1 MFRLNLKIALRNL
14 WKYKG
19 YTAINIIGLSIGL
32 AGCLLI
38 FIFLKFQLSFDKG
51 EEKRDRIYRIVSS
64 WVYPEGEFFTSG
76 VPIPLIPAMRN
87 DFSEFEKVA
96 AVHQGGGILKI
107 KNEEGGADMKLR
119 QDIFYVEPQFFEIFK
134 IEWLSGRPEQALSQP
149 NMVSLSEKT
158 AAKYFGNWKNAIGKS
173 IRYDNKA
180 DYKVTGVFK
189 DFPENSSFPFE
200 VVFSYASF
208 EDKFGKEWGW
218 VTNRSEGY
226 GLLREDLKAADLEKP
241 LKQFIDKHYI
251 EKSAAKEKHYFQPL
265 SEVHHD
271 ARFSNFRYKTVAYK
285 ELIGL
290 GVIGLFLLITA
301 CINFVNLATAQA
313 ISRSK
318 EVGIRKV
325 MGSRRKQLIWQFLSE
340 TALITVISLG
350 IACVLTELVIPKMES
365 LMEIN
370 VSFHLFTE
378 PVIFVFMLI
387 LVVFVSFLAGLYPAL
402 IMSGFSPAL
411 AIKNKISSA
420 SAGGLG
426 LRKVLVVA
434 QFTITA
440 VLIIATLVVVR
451 QMEYMREK
459 SLGFDTKAVSM
470 VNIPGDSLSRLK
482 YESLRE
488 RLLQLPGVRD
498 ISLTS
503 AAPISSGNRTISF
516 KYDDRPEDEKTQ
528 LNIKQADE
536 HYLKTFNLPLIAG
549 RNLSKSDTL
558 KEFVVNEQFLKTL
571 GIANPSDAIGKT
583 IGLGGGASPKKIV
596 GVVKDFNNMTFKS
609 TISSIAIFSDKNEY
623 AAMAIK
629 MDIKEMMNTMKK
641 VEQEWN
647 TTFPDDVY
655 EAKFLDENIQNF
667 YRTEQVMGVLFK
679 VFAGVVIFISFI
691 GLFGLVSF
699 IATQKTREIAIRKV
713 LGASTL
719 ELVKMLNRSFLWMVL
734 IANLAAWPLAYIF
747 ASKWLNGFVYRIE
760 ISIWPFMIAMVLSVI
775 ITLVT
780 VSLRSFKAANTN
792 PIDALKYE

>member
-19 YTAINIIGLSIGL
+19 YTAINIVGLSIGL

-38 FIFLKFQLSFDKG
+38 FIFLKFQLSFDKS
-51 EEKRDRIYRIVSS
+51 EEKRDRIYRVVSS

-107 KNEEGGADMKLR
+107 RNEEGGADMKLK

-134 IEWLSGRPEQALSQP
+134 IEWLSGKPEQALSQP
-149 NMVSLSEKT
+149 NMVTLSEKT
-158 AAKYFGNWKNAIGKS
+158 AVKYFGNWRNAIGKS
-173 IRYDNKA
+173 IRYDNKT

-208 EDKFGKEWGW
+208 DDKLGKEWGW

-226 GLLREDLKAADLEKP
+226 GLLKEGLKPADLVKP
-241 LKQFIDKHYI
+241 LKQFIDKYYT
-251 EKSAAKEKHYFQPL
+251 EKSPAKEKHYFQPL

-271 ARFSNFRYKTVAYK
+271 ARYSNFRYKTVAYK

-325 MGSRRKQLIWQFLSE
+325 MGSRRKQLIVQFLSE
-340 TALITVISLG
+340 TALITIISLG
-350 IACVLTELVIPKMES
+350 FACVLTELVIPKMES

-378 PVIFVFMLI
+378 PVIFVFMFILI
-387 LVVFVSFLAGLYPAL
+387 VSVSFLAGLYPAL

-434 QFTITA
+434 QFAITA

-459 SLGFDTKAVSM
+459 SLGFDTEAVSM

-482 YESLRE
+482 YEPLRQ
-488 RLLQLPGVRD
+488 RLLQLPGVQD

-503 AAPISSGNRTISF
+503 AAPISSGNRTVSF
-516 KYDDRPEDEKTQ
+516 KYDRRPEDEKTQ

-536 HYLKTFNLPLIAG
+536 NYLKTFNLELIAG

-558 KEFVVNEQFLKTL
+558 KEFIVNEQLLRTL
-571 GIANPSDAIGKT
+571 GVVNPSDAIGKT
-583 IGLGGGASPKKIV
+583 ISLGSGDRKIV

-609 TISSIAIFSDKNEY
+609 TISPIAIFSAKNEY
-623 AAMAIK
+623 SAMAIK
-629 MDIKEMMNTMKK
+629 MDVKEMMTTIKK

-647 TTFPDDVY
+647 AAFPDDVY
-655 EAKFLDENIQNF
+655 EAQFLDDNIQNF
-667 YRTEQVMGVLFK
+667 YKTEQVMGVLFK

-734 IANLAAWPLAYIF
+734 IANLVAWPLAYIF
-747 ASKWLNGFVYRIE
+747 VSKWLNGFVYRID
-760 ISIWPFMIAMVLSVI
+760 ISIWPFMMAMVLSVV
-775 ITLVT
+775 ITLIT
-780 VSLRSFKAANTN
+780 VSLRSYKAANTN

>member
-38 FIFLKFQLSFDKG
+38 FIFLKFQLSFDKS
-51 EEKRDRIYRIVSS
+51 EEKKDRIYRVVSS
-64 WVYPEGEFFTSG
+64 WIYPEEEFFTSG
-76 VPIPLIPAMRN
+76 VPVPLAPAMRN

-96 AVHQGGGILKI
+96 AVRQGGGILKV
-107 KNEEGGADMKLR
+107 KNEGGKADLKLK

-134 IEWLSGRPEQALSQP
+134 IEWLSGNPEQALSQP
-149 NMVSLSEKT
+149 NMVTLSEKT
-158 AAKYFGNWKNAIGKS
+158 AVKYFGSWKNAIGKS
-173 IRYDNKA
+173 ILYNNKA

-208 EDKFGKEWGW
+208 AEKDSKAWGW
-218 VTNRSEGY
+218 VTNRSECY
-226 GLLREDLKAADLEKP
+226 VLLKEGLQAADLEKP
-241 LKQFIDKHYI
+241 LKQFITKYYV
-251 EKSAAKEKHYFQPL
+251 EKGPAQEKHYFQPL

-271 ARFSNFRYKTVAYK
+271 SRFGNFRYKTMPYR

-290 GVIGLFLLITA
+290 SVIGLFLLITA
-301 CINFVNLATAQA
+301 CINFINLATAQA

-350 IACVLTELVIPKMES
+350 FACVLTELAIPKMES
-365 LMEIN
+365 LMEAN
-370 VSFHLFTE
+370 VSFQLFSE
-378 PVIFVFMLI
+378 PVVFIFMLI
-387 LVVFVSFLAGLYPAL
+387 LILVVSFLAGLYPAL
-402 IMSGFSPAL
+402 VMSGFSPAL

-420 SAGGLG
+420 NAGGLG
-426 LRKVLVVA
+426 LRKILVVA
-434 QFTITA
+434 QFAITA

-451 QMEYMREK
+451 QMGYMREK
-459 SLGFDTKAVSM
+459 SLGFDTKAVSI

-482 YESLRE
+482 YEGLRE
-488 RLLQLPGVRD
+488 RLMQKPGVRE
-498 ISLTS
+498 ISFAN
-503 AAPISSGNRTISF
+503 AAPVSTDNMTSSFR
-516 KYDDRPEDEKTQ
+516 YDHRADDEKIQ
-528 LNIKQADE
+528 LNLKKADE

-549 RNLSKSDTL
+549 RGLSKSDTL
-558 KEFVVNEQFLKTL
+558 KEFVVNEQLLKSL
-571 GIANPSDAIGKT
+571 GIKNPADAIGKT
-583 IGLGGGASPKKIV
+583 MNVGGRGGSIV
-596 GVVKDFNNMTFKS
+596 GVVKDFNNLTFKS
-609 TISSIAIFSDKNEY
+609 AISPIAIYSDKRDYN
-623 AAMAIK
+623 AMAVKIDTK
-629 MDIKEMMNTMKK
+629 DMVATMKI
-641 VEQEWN
+641 VETEWN
-647 TTFPDDVY
+647 NTFPDHVY
-655 EAKFLDENIQNF
+655 EAEFLDDNILGF

-699 IATQKTREIAIRKV
+699 IAAQKTREIAIRKV

-734 IANLAAWPLAYIF
+734 IANLVAWPLAYIF
-747 ASKWLNGFVYRIE
+747 VSKWLNGFVYRIE

-780 VSLRSFKAANTN
+780 VSLRSFKAASTN